1 MNVGFYAPDTDLT
14 KPLRAAVQQLFPLPM
29 IDLAPARADNWKQII
44 CDLDLLIA
52 DITAQNAA
60 ASYLIGLADALGK
73 RTMLLAPLPE
83 SVPQFVTDRPVIVH
97 QWNLDFLRSE
107 LQKFAGGA
115 VSADV
120 PAVRDDTPSGKF
132 HQMFG
137 DLLKTHGYAHR
148 GPVEFDG
155 STFTVREQ
163 EMELALV
170 QAIAHRA
177 KSLNVR
183 VRLL

>member
-14 KPLRAAVQQLFPLPM
+14 KSLRAAVQQVFPSPM
-29 IDLAPARADNWKQII
+29 IDLAAARADNWKQII
-44 CDLDLLIA
+44 SDIDLLIA
-52 DITAQNAA
+52 DVTAQNAA

-83 SVPQFVTDRPVIVH
+83 SVPQFFTKREVIIH
-97 QWNLDFLRSE
+97 QWNLAFLRSE
-107 LQKFAGGA
+107 MQKVVGNAIH
-115 VSADV
+115 SD
-120 PAVRDDTPSGKF
+120 PSIVRDDTPAGKF

-137 DLLKTHGYAHR
+137 DLLKTHGYVHR